1 MKLWKGRFEQEL
13 SKMADDFNKS
23 IKFDSKMYKED
34 ILGSLAH
41 VKMLN
46 KIDVI
51 NDQEYSILK
60 SGLEE
65 ILNDLE
71 SGKLEI
77 DEDSEDI
84 HSFVEEVLTKRVGD
98 VGKKLHTGRSRN
110 DQVALDLKLYTKN
123 KSKEIKESLAEI
135 VNVILEISENNLD
148 TLMPG
153 YTHLQNAQ
161 VTTFAHHLMA
171 YGQKFYR
178 DLQRL
183 ESFLEIMDYSPLG
196 SGALAT
202 TTYPLDRFMTAKEL
216 GFKGPT
222 ENSMDSVSDRDHVA
236 ELNFIISLVMAH
248 LSRLSE
254 ELIIWSSQE
263 FKFVEIS
270 DLYSTGS
277 SIMPQKKNPDMAEL
291 IRGKSGRVFGNLMG
305 ILTVIKGTPLSYN
318 KDFQEDKEGLFDS
331 IDTVLFSLKV
341 MADMLNTMT
350 INKEKMKSATKNGFL
365 NATDLADYLVSKNMP
380 FRDAYKIVG
389 EIVKFSQKENLTL
402 EDIKLEKYKE
412 FSSEFE
418 DDLYEF
424 IDIENCLNKRKVY
437 GGPSKESV
445 KLQIDNLKSKINKF
459 I

>member
-84 HSFVEEVLTKRVGD
+84 HSFVEEVLTKRAGD

-171 YGQKFYR
+171 YGQMFYR

>member
-84 HSFVEEVLTKRVGD
+84 HSFVEEVLTKRAGD

-350 INKEKMKSATKNGFL
+350 INKEKMKIATKDGFL

-389 EIVKFSQKENLTL
+389 EIVKFSQKENLTH

>member
-77 DEDSEDI
+77 DEDYEDI
-84 HSFVEEVLTKRVGD
+84 HSFVEEVLTKRAGD

-171 YGQKFYR
+171 YGQMFYR
-178 DLQRL
+178 DLQRV

-331 IDTVLFSLKV
+331 IDTVLISLKV